1 MASDLHMSSTD
12 YSTAVSPA
20 FPPLARKRA
29 SVSGSPRDFFFA
41 DAPLLASVYSCRFS
55 SSDTCSTRFPPTWFS
70 RAPSLRSSCLRSC
83 SSGVSRSSLH
93 LWSSRESR
101 ADLFHFLPS
110 PLLLLRQVP
119 SPSPPSE
126 SSPPVASSRFVS
138 SWDSSRLDLC
148 VLSPS
153 SRGLCFLVLVLTT
166 HACCYFAFF
175 SSLE

>member
-93 LWSSRESR
+93 LWSSRDRELTFSSFLSLSFLFARFPHHRRRRNQVHRWPHR
-101 ADLFHFLPS
+101 ASFLLGIHRGWICAS
-110 PLLLLRQVP
+110 FLLPLGV
-119 SPSPPSE
+119 
-126 SSPPVASSRFVS
+126 
-138 SWDSSRLDLC
+138 
-148 VLSPS
+148 
-153 SRGLCFLVLVLTT
+153 
-166 HACCYFAFF
+166 FAFWCWC
-175 SSLE
+175 